1 MKNELSFEVVV
12 IGGGHAGCEAA
23 AASARL
29 GVNTALFTHKF
40 ETIGEMSCN
49 PAIGGLGKGH
59 LVREIDAL
67 GGLMPSASDF
77 SGIQFRLL
85 NRSKGPAVQGPR
97 TQIDRKVYKNYVYN
111 SLVGLKN
118 LSILSEEVSSLVVD
132 NNKIKGVVLSDRK
145 KIYAKSIIL
154 TTGTFLNGK
163 IHIGDKSFSGGR
175 KGDSASINLADFL
188 YDLKLPM
195 GRLKTGTPP
204 RLLAETI
211 NWKELEKQKAD
222 IEPVFFSF
230 LTTKV
235 NLEQI
240 DCYIT
245 YTNSETHKIIR
256 ENIQKSAIFN
266 GNISSKGP
274 RYCPSIEDKVH
285 RFSDKDRHQIFLEP
299 EGLNSNI
306 VYPNGISTSL
316 PEKTQLEFLSTIK
329 GLEKVQILQ
338 PGYAIEYDYIDP
350 RSLKQSLELKKV
362 NGFFLAGQ
370 INGTTG
376 YEEAASQGIIAGINA
391 YRYLKSQNP
400 FIIGRDEGYIGVL
413 IDDLTTKGVLEPY
426 RMFTSRAEF
435 RLLLRA
441 DNADQRLT
449 NIGLKLGTI
458 SSLRKKLFQNKM
470 QDIKE
475 AMILFKSL
483 KISPNQA
490 ERIGIKVKKDGK
502 KRTAF
507 DLLGQSPENIE
518 KMKLIWPDVVN
529 VDFRVINQLSNI
541 AKYEVYIDRQKAEV
555 EAIKK
560 YESIKIPNDLE
571 YKKIKG
577 LSNEILTKLELIRPT
592 NLLQASRIE
601 GVTPAAMTLLNLHI
615 KRKRLF
621 QKEKNL
627 LQNSY
632 VKKSA

>member
-1 MKNELSFEVVV
+1 MKQYYDIIV
-12 IGGGHAGCEAA
+12 IGGGHAGTEA
-23 AASARL
+23 SHICSVL
-29 GVNTALFTHKF
+29 GANTLLITNDENK
-40 ETIGEMSCN
+40 IGEMSCN

-299 EGLNSNI
+299 EGLNSNV

-338 PGYAIEYDYIDP
+338 PGYAIEYDYVDP

-400 FIIGRDEGYIGVL
+400 FIIGRDKGYIGVL

-449 NIGLKLGTI
+449 NTGLKLGTI

-490 ERIGIKVKKDGK
+490 ERIGLKVKKDGK

-529 VDFRVINQLSNI
+529 VDFKVINQLSNI

-555 EAIKK
+555 EATKK

>member
-1 MKNELSFEVVV
+1 MKQFYDIIV
-12 IGGGHAGCEAA
+12 IGGGHAGTEA
-23 AASARL
+23 SHICSVL
-29 GVNTALFTHKF
+29 GANTLLITNDENK
-40 ETIGEMSCN
+40 IGEMSCN

-338 PGYAIEYDYIDP
+338 PGYAIEYDYVDP

-449 NIGLKLGTI
+449 NTGLKLGTI

-470 QDIKE
+470 QDIKD

-490 ERIGIKVKKDGK
+490 EIIGIKVKKDGK

-529 VDFRVINQLSNI
+529 VDFKVINQLSNI

-571 YKKIKG
+571 YRKIKG

>member
-1 MKNELSFEVVV
+1 MKQYYDIIV
-12 IGGGHAGCEAA
+12 IGGGHAGTEA
-23 AASARL
+23 SHICSVL
-29 GVNTALFTHKF
+29 GANTLLITNDENK
-40 ETIGEMSCN
+40 IGEMSCN

-299 EGLNSNI
+299 EGLNSNV

-338 PGYAIEYDYIDP
+338 PGYAIEYDYVDP

-449 NIGLKLGTI
+449 NTGLKLGTI

-470 QDIKE
+470 QEIKE
-475 AMILFKSL
+475 AIILFKSL

-490 ERIGIKVKKDGK
+490 ERIGLKVKKDGK

-560 YESIKIPNDLE
+560 YESIKIPIDLE

>member
-1 MKNELSFEVVV
+1 MKQYYDIIV
-12 IGGGHAGCEAA
+12 IGGGHAGTEA
-23 AASARL
+23 SHICSVL
-29 GVNTALFTHKF
+29 GANTLLITNDENK
-40 ETIGEMSCN
+40 IGEMSCN

-299 EGLNSNI
+299 EGLNSNV

-338 PGYAIEYDYIDP
+338 PGYAIEYDYVDP

-449 NIGLKLGTI
+449 NTGLKLGTI

-490 ERIGIKVKKDGK
+490 ERIGLKVKKDGK

>member
-1 MKNELSFEVVV
+1 VKQYYDIIV
-12 IGGGHAGCEAA
+12 IGGGHAGTEA
-23 AASARL
+23 SHICSVL
-29 GVNTALFTHKF
+29 GANTLLITNDENK
-40 ETIGEMSCN
+40 IGEMSCN

-299 EGLNSNI
+299 EGLNSNV

-338 PGYAIEYDYIDP
+338 PGYAIEYDYVDP

-449 NIGLKLGTI
+449 NTGLKLGTI

-470 QDIKE
+470 QDIKD

-490 ERIGIKVKKDGK
+490 EIIGIKVKKDGK

-529 VDFRVINQLSNI
+529 VDFKVINQLSNI

>member
-1 MKNELSFEVVV
+1 MKQYYDIIV
-12 IGGGHAGCEAA
+12 IGGGHAGTEA
-23 AASARL
+23 SHICSVL
-29 GVNTALFTHKF
+29 GANTLLITNDENK
-40 ETIGEMSCN
+40 IGEMSCN

-111 SLVGLKN
+111 SLVRLKN

-299 EGLNSNI
+299 EGLNSNV

-338 PGYAIEYDYIDP
+338 PGYAIEYDYVDP

-391 YRYLKSQNP
+391 YQYLKSQNP

-449 NIGLKLGTI
+449 NTGLKLGTI

-490 ERIGIKVKKDGK
+490 ERIGLKVKKDGK

-529 VDFRVINQLSNI
+529 VDFKVINQLSNI

-621 QKEKNL
+621 QREKNL

>member
-1 MKNELSFEVVV
+1 MKQNYDIIV
-12 IGGGHAGCEAA
+12 IGGGHAGTEA
-23 AASARL
+23 SHICSVL
-29 GVNTALFTHKF
+29 GATTLLITNDENK
-40 ETIGEMSCN
+40 IGEMSCN

-67 GGLMPSASDF
+67 GGLMSLASDF
-77 SGIQFRLL
+77 AGIQFRLL

-97 TQIDRKVYKNYVYN
+97 TQIDRKVYKNYIYN

-163 IHIGDKSFSGGR
+163 IHIGNKSFSGGR
-175 KGDSASINLADFL
+175 KGDSASINLANFL
-188 YDLKLPM
+188 YGLKLPM

-222 IEPVFFSF
+222 IEPFFFSF
-230 LTTKV
+230 LTTKI

-245 YTNSETHKIIR
+245 YTNNETHKIIR
-256 ENIQKSAIFN
+256 DNIHKSAIFN

-285 RFSDKDRHQIFLEP
+285 RFSNKDRHQIFLEP
-299 EGLNSNI
+299 EGLNSNV

-316 PEKTQLEFLSTIK
+316 PEKTQLEFLSTIR
-329 GLEKVQILQ
+329 GLEKVKILQ
-338 PGYAIEYDYIDP
+338 SGYAIEYDYIDP

-362 NGFFLAGQ
+362 KGFFLAGQ

-400 FIIGRDEGYIGVL
+400 FIIGRDKGYIGVL

-449 NIGLKLGTI
+449 NLGLKLGTI
-458 SSLRKKLFQNKM
+458 SELRKKLFQNKM
-470 QDIKE
+470 QDIRD

-483 KISPNQA
+483 RITPNQA
-490 ERIGIKVKKDGK
+490 ETIGVKVKKDGK

-507 DLLGQSPENIE
+507 DLLGQSSENIE
-518 KMKLIWPDVVN
+518 KMKLIWPDIVN

-555 EAIKK
+555 EATKK

-577 LSNEILTKLELIRPT
+577 LSNEILSKLELIRPT

-601 GVTPAAMTLLNLHI
+601 GVTPAAMTLVNLYI
-615 KRKRLF
+615 KRKRLV
-621 QKEKNL
+621 QREKNL

>member
-1 MKNELSFEVVV
+1 MKQYYDIIV
-12 IGGGHAGCEAA
+12 IGGGHAGTEA
-23 AASARL
+23 SHICSVL
-29 GVNTALFTHKF
+29 GANTLLITNDENK
-40 ETIGEMSCN
+40 IGEMSCN

-299 EGLNSNI
+299 EGLNSNV

-338 PGYAIEYDYIDP
+338 PGYAIEYDYVDP

-449 NIGLKLGTI
+449 NTGLKLGTI

-490 ERIGIKVKKDGK
+490 DRIGLKVKKDGK

-529 VDFRVINQLSNI
+529 VDFKVINQLSNI

>member
-1 MKNELSFEVVV
+1 MKQYYDIIV
-12 IGGGHAGCEAA
+12 IGGGHAGTEA
-23 AASARL
+23 SHICSVL
-29 GVNTALFTHKF
+29 GANTLLITNDENK
-40 ETIGEMSCN
+40 IGEMSCN

-299 EGLNSNI
+299 EGLNSNV

-338 PGYAIEYDYIDP
+338 PGYAIEYDYVDP

-449 NIGLKLGTI
+449 NTGLKLGTI

-470 QDIKE
+470 QDIKD

-490 ERIGIKVKKDGK
+490 EIIGIKVKKDGK

-529 VDFRVINQLSNI
+529 VDFKVINQLSNI

>member
-1 MKNELSFEVVV
+1 MKQYYDIIV
-12 IGGGHAGCEAA
+12 IGGGHAGTEA
-23 AASARL
+23 SHICSVL
-29 GVNTALFTHKF
+29 GANTLLITNDENK
-40 ETIGEMSCN
+40 IGEMSCN

-299 EGLNSNI
+299 EGLNSNV

-338 PGYAIEYDYIDP
+338 PGYAIEYDYVDP

-449 NIGLKLGTI
+449 NTGLKLGTI

-483 KISPNQA
+483 KITPNQA
-490 ERIGIKVKKDGK
+490 ERIGLKVKKDGK

>member
-1 MKNELSFEVVV
+1 MKQYYDIIV
-12 IGGGHAGCEAA
+12 IGGGHAGTEA
-23 AASARL
+23 SHICSVL
-29 GVNTALFTHKF
+29 GANTLLITNDENK
-40 ETIGEMSCN
+40 IGEMSCN

-299 EGLNSNI
+299 EGLNSNV

-338 PGYAIEYDYIDP
+338 PGYAIEYDYVDP

-449 NIGLKLGTI
+449 NTGLKLGTI

-490 ERIGIKVKKDGK
+490 HRIGLKVKKDGK

-529 VDFRVINQLSNI
+529 VDFKVINQLSNI

>member
-1 MKNELSFEVVV
+1 MKQYYDIIV
-12 IGGGHAGCEAA
+12 IGGGHAGTEA
-23 AASARL
+23 SHICSVL
-29 GVNTALFTHKF
+29 GANTLLITNDENK
-40 ETIGEMSCN
+40 IGEMSCN

-111 SLVGLKN
+111 SLVGLKK
-118 LSILSEEVSSLVVD
+118 LTILSEEVTSLVLD
-132 NNKIKGVVLSDRK
+132 NNIIKGVVLSDRK

-256 ENIQKSAIFN
+256 DNIQKSAIFN

-274 RYCPSIEDKVH
+274 RYCPSIEDKVY

-299 EGLNSNI
+299 EGLNSNV

-400 FIIGRDEGYIGVL
+400 FIIGRDKGYIGVL

-470 QDIKE
+470 QDIKD

-483 KISPNQA
+483 KITPNQA
-490 ERIGIKVKKDGK
+490 ERIGLKVKKDGK

-507 DLLGQSPENIE
+507 DLLGQSSENIE

-555 EAIKK
+555 EATKK
-560 YESIKIPNDLE
+560 YESIKIPIDLE

-577 LSNEILTKLELIRPT
+577 LSNEILSKLELIRPT

-615 KRKRLF
+615 KRKQLF
-621 QKEKNL
+621 QREKNL

>member
-1 MKNELSFEVVV
+1 MKQYYDIIV
-12 IGGGHAGCEAA
+12 IGGGHAGTEA
-23 AASARL
+23 SHICSVL
-29 GVNTALFTHKF
+29 GANTLLITNDENK
-40 ETIGEMSCN
+40 IGEMSCN

-132 NNKIKGVVLSDRK
+132 NNKIRGVVLSDRK

-175 KGDSASINLADFL
+175 KGDSASVNLADFL

-299 EGLNSNI
+299 EGLNSNV

-338 PGYAIEYDYIDP
+338 PGYAIEYDYVDP

-449 NIGLKLGTI
+449 NTGLKLGTI

-470 QDIKE
+470 QDIKD

-490 ERIGIKVKKDGK
+490 EKIGLKVKKDGK

-621 QKEKNL
+621 QREKNL

>member
-1 MKNELSFEVVV
+1 MKQYYDIIV
-12 IGGGHAGCEAA
+12 IGGGHAGAEA
-23 AASARL
+23 SHISSVL
-29 GVNTALFTHKF
+29 GAKTLLITTDEKK
-40 ETIGEMSCN
+40 IGEMSCN

-67 GGLMPSASDF
+67 GGLMALAADF

-97 TQIDRKVYKNYVYN
+97 SQIDRKAYKDYVYN
-111 SLVGLKN
+111 SLIELKN
-118 LSILSEEVSSLVVD
+118 LSILSEEVSSLIV
-132 NNKIKGVVLSDRK
+132 NRNEIKGVVLSNRK
-145 KIYAKSIIL
+145 KIYSKSVIL

-163 IHIGDKSFSGGR
+163 IHIGERSFSGGR

-188 YDLKLPM
+188 YNLDLPL

-211 NWKELEKQKAD
+211 NWKQLEKQKAD
-222 IEPVFFSF
+222 SKPTFFSF
-230 LTTKV
+230 LTSKTK
-235 NLEQI
+235 LEQI

-245 YTNSETHKIIR
+245 YTNNETHKIIR
-256 ENIQKSAIFN
+256 ENIHRSSIFN

-299 EGLNSNI
+299 EGLSSNVI
-306 VYPNGISTSL
+306 YPNGISTSL
-316 PEKTQLEFLSTIK
+316 PEKTQYEFLSTIK

-350 RSLKQSLELKKV
+350 RSLKQSLELKKIS
-362 NGFFLAGQ
+362 GFFLAGQ

-391 YRYLKSQNP
+391 YRYLKSQTP
-400 FIIGRDEGYIGVL
+400 FIVARDKGYIGVL

-435 RLLLRA
+435 RLSLRA

-449 NIGLKLGTI
+449 NSGLKLGTI
-458 SSLRKKLFQNKM
+458 SNQRKKFFQNKM
-470 QDIKE
+470 SDIKH
-475 AMILFKSL
+475 ALLFFKKL
-483 KISPNQA
+483 KTTPNQA
-490 ERIGIKVKKDGK
+490 EKVGIKVKKDGK

-507 DLLGQSPENIE
+507 DLLGQSSSNIE
-518 KMKLIWPDVVN
+518 KMKLIWPSIKDI
-529 VDFRVINQLSNI
+529 DCKVINQLSNI

-555 EAIKK
+555 EETKK
-560 YESIKIPNDLE
+560 YELIKIPSDIN

-577 LSNEILTKLELIRPT
+577 LSNEILSKLELIRPM
-592 NLLQASRIE
+592 NLLHASRIE
-601 GVTPAAMTLLNLHI
+601 GVTPAAMTLVNLHI
-615 KRKRLF
+615 RRARLVNR
-621 QKEKNL
+621 EKNHFKNNYDK
-627 LQNSY
+627 Q
-632 VKKSA
+632 SA

>member
-1 MKNELSFEVVV
+1 MKQYYDIIV
-12 IGGGHAGCEAA
+12 IGGGHAGTEA
-23 AASARL
+23 SHICSVL
-29 GVNTALFTHKF
+29 GANTLLITNDENK
-40 ETIGEMSCN
+40 IGEMSCN

-299 EGLNSNI
+299 EGLNSNV

-338 PGYAIEYDYIDP
+338 PGYAIEYDYVDP

-449 NIGLKLGTI
+449 NTGLKLGTI

-483 KISPNQA
+483 KITPNQA
-490 ERIGIKVKKDGK
+490 DRIGLKVKKDGK

-507 DLLGQSPENIE
+507 DLLGQSPKNIE

>member
-1 MKNELSFEVVV
+1 MKQYYDIIV
-12 IGGGHAGCEAA
+12 IGGGHAGTEA
-23 AASARL
+23 SHICSVL
-29 GVNTALFTHKF
+29 GANTLLITNDENK
-40 ETIGEMSCN
+40 IGEMSCN

-299 EGLNSNI
+299 EGLNSNV

-338 PGYAIEYDYIDP
+338 PGYAIEYDYVDP

-449 NIGLKLGTI
+449 NTGLKLGTI

-529 VDFRVINQLSNI
+529 VDFKVINQLSNI

-621 QKEKNL
+621 QREKNL

>member
-1 MKNELSFEVVV
+1 MKQYYDIIV
-12 IGGGHAGCEAA
+12 IGGGHAGTEA
-23 AASARL
+23 SHICSVL
-29 GVNTALFTHKF
+29 GANTLLITNDENK
-40 ETIGEMSCN
+40 IGEMSCN

-299 EGLNSNI
+299 EGLNSNV

-338 PGYAIEYDYIDP
+338 PGYAIEYDYVDP

-400 FIIGRDEGYIGVL
+400 FIIGRDKGYIGVL

-449 NIGLKLGTI
+449 NLGLKLGTI

-470 QDIKE
+470 QDIKD

-483 KISPNQA
+483 KITPNQA
-490 ERIGIKVKKDGK
+490 ERIGLKVKKDGK

-507 DLLGQSPENIE
+507 DLLGQSSENIE

-555 EAIKK
+555 EATKK

-577 LSNEILTKLELIRPT
+577 LSNEILSKLELIRPT

>member
-1 MKNELSFEVVV
+1 MKQYYDIIV
-12 IGGGHAGCEAA
+12 IGGGHAGTEA
-23 AASARL
+23 SHICSVL
-29 GVNTALFTHKF
+29 GANTLLITNDENK
-40 ETIGEMSCN
+40 IGEMSCN

-118 LSILSEEVSSLVVD
+118 LSLLSEEVSSLVVD
-132 NNKIKGVVLSDRK
+132 NNKIRGVVLSDRK

-299 EGLNSNI
+299 EGLNSNV

-338 PGYAIEYDYIDP
+338 PGYAIEYDYVDP

-449 NIGLKLGTI
+449 NTGLKLGTI

-470 QDIKE
+470 QDIKD

-490 ERIGIKVKKDGK
+490 EKIGLKVKKDGK

>member
-1 MKNELSFEVVV
+1 MKQYYDIIV
-12 IGGGHAGCEAA
+12 IGGGHAGTEA
-23 AASARL
+23 SHICSVL
-29 GVNTALFTHKF
+29 GANTLLITNDENK
-40 ETIGEMSCN
+40 IGEMSCN

-299 EGLNSNI
+299 EGLNSNV

-338 PGYAIEYDYIDP
+338 PGYAIEYDYVDP

-449 NIGLKLGTI
+449 NTGLKLGTI

-490 ERIGIKVKKDGK
+490 NRIGLKVKKDGK
-502 KRTAF
+502 KRTAY

-529 VDFRVINQLSNI
+529 VDFKVINQLSNI

>member
-1 MKNELSFEVVV
+1 MKQYYDIIV
-12 IGGGHAGCEAA
+12 IGGGHAGTEA
-23 AASARL
+23 SHICSVL
-29 GVNTALFTHKF
+29 GANTLLITNDENK
-40 ETIGEMSCN
+40 IGEMSCN

-188 YDLKLPM
+188 YDLKLPI

-299 EGLNSNI
+299 EGLNSNV

-338 PGYAIEYDYIDP
+338 PGYAIEYDYVDP

-400 FIIGRDEGYIGVL
+400 FIIGRDKGYIGVL

-449 NIGLKLGTI
+449 NTGLKLGTI

-529 VDFRVINQLSNI
+529 VDFKVINQLSNI

-571 YKKIKG
+571 YNKIKG

>member
-1 MKNELSFEVVV
+1 MKQYYDIIV
-12 IGGGHAGCEAA
+12 IGGGHAGTEA
-23 AASARL
+23 SHICSVL
-29 GVNTALFTHKF
+29 GANTLLITNDENK
-40 ETIGEMSCN
+40 IGEMSCN

-299 EGLNSNI
+299 EGLNSNV

-338 PGYAIEYDYIDP
+338 PGYAIEYDYVDP

-400 FIIGRDEGYIGVL
+400 FIIGRDKGYIGVL

-449 NIGLKLGTI
+449 NTGLKLGTI

-483 KISPNQA
+483 KITPNQA
-490 ERIGIKVKKDGK
+490 ERIGLKVKKDGK

-555 EAIKK
+555 EATKK

>member
-1 MKNELSFEVVV
+1 MKQYYDIIV
-12 IGGGHAGCEAA
+12 IGGGHAGTEA
-23 AASARL
+23 SHICSVL
-29 GVNTALFTHKF
+29 GANTLLITNDENK
-40 ETIGEMSCN
+40 IGEMSCN

-299 EGLNSNI
+299 EGLNSNV

-338 PGYAIEYDYIDP
+338 PGYAIEYDYVDP

-449 NIGLKLGTI
+449 NTGLKLGTI

-470 QDIKE
+470 QDIKD

-490 ERIGIKVKKDGK
+490 EKIGLKVKKDGK

-529 VDFRVINQLSNI
+529 VDFKVINQLSNI

>member
-1 MKNELSFEVVV
+1 MKQYYDIIV
-12 IGGGHAGCEAA
+12 IGGGHAGTEA
-23 AASARL
+23 SHICSVL
-29 GVNTALFTHKF
+29 GAKTLLITNDQNK
-40 ETIGEMSCN
+40 IGEMSCN

-67 GGLMPSASDF
+67 GGLMSSAADS

-97 TQIDRKVYKNYVYN
+97 TQIDRNAYKEYIYN
-111 SLVGLKN
+111 SLIKLKN
-118 LSILSEEVSSLVVD
+118 LSILSEEVSSLIVE
-132 NNKIKGVVLSDRK
+132 KKEIKGVIISDK
-145 KIYAKSIIL
+145 KIFFAKSVIL

-188 YDLKLPM
+188 YDLDLPM

-211 NWKELEKQKAD
+211 NWKDLEKQRAD
-222 IEPVFFSF
+222 SKPVFFSF
-230 LTTKV
+230 LTKKI

-245 YTNSETHKIIR
+245 YTNNKTHKIIR
-256 ENIQKSAIFN
+256 ENIHKSSIFN

-299 EGLNSNI
+299 EGLSSNVI
-306 VYPNGISTSL
+306 YPNGISTSL
-316 PEKTQLEFLSTIK
+316 PEKTQYEFLSTIK

-391 YRYLKSQNP
+391 YRYLKSQTP
-400 FIIGRDEGYIGVL
+400 FIITRDKGYIGVL

-449 NIGLKLGTI
+449 SSGLKLGTI
-458 SSLRKKLFQNKM
+458 SNLRKKLFQRKM
-470 QDIKE
+470 EDIKD
-475 AMILFKSL
+475 AMFFLKSL
-483 KISPNQA
+483 KTTPNQA
-490 ERIGIKVKKDGK
+490 EKVGIKVKKDGK
-502 KRTAF
+502 KRSAF
-507 DLLGQSPENIE
+507 DLLGQSSTNIV
-518 KMKLIWPDVVN
+518 KLMLIWPTIKDIEPK
-529 VDFRVINQLSNI
+529 VINQLSNI
-541 AKYEVYIDRQKAEV
+541 AKYEVYINRQKAEV
-555 EAIKK
+555 EETKK
-560 YESIKIPNDLE
+560 YESIKIPNDID

-577 LSNEILTKLELIRPT
+577 LSNEILSKLDLIRPM
-592 NLLQASRIE
+592 NLLHASRIE
-601 GVTPAAMTLLNLHI
+601 GVTPAAMTLVNLYI
-615 KRKRLF
+615 KRKRLV
-621 QKEKNL
+621 QREKNL
-627 LQNSY
+627 LKNNY
-632 VKKSA
+632 DKKSA

>member
-1 MKNELSFEVVV
+1 MKQYYDIIV
-12 IGGGHAGCEAA
+12 IGGGHAGTEA
-23 AASARL
+23 SHICSVL
-29 GVNTALFTHKF
+29 GANTLLITNDENK
-40 ETIGEMSCN
+40 IGEMSCN

-299 EGLNSNI
+299 EGLNSNV

-338 PGYAIEYDYIDP
+338 PGYAIEYDYVDP

-449 NIGLKLGTI
+449 NTGLKLGTI

-490 ERIGIKVKKDGK
+490 ERIGLKVKKDGK

-529 VDFRVINQLSNI
+529 VDFKVINQLSNI

-601 GVTPAAMTLLNLHI
+601 G
-615 KRKRLF
+615 
-621 QKEKNL
+621 
-627 LQNSY
+627 
-632 VKKSA
+632 

>member
-1 MKNELSFEVVV
+1 VKQYYDIIV
-12 IGGGHAGCEAA
+12 IGGGHAGTEA
-23 AASARL
+23 SHICSVL
-29 GVNTALFTHKF
+29 GANTLLITNDENK
-40 ETIGEMSCN
+40 IGEMSCN

-299 EGLNSNI
+299 EGLNSNV

-338 PGYAIEYDYIDP
+338 PGYAIEYDYVDP

-449 NIGLKLGTI
+449 NTGLKLGTI

-470 QDIKE
+470 QDIKD

-529 VDFRVINQLSNI
+529 VDFKVINQLSNI

>member
-1 MKNELSFEVVV
+1 MKQYYDIIV
-12 IGGGHAGCEAA
+12 IGGGHAGTEA
-23 AASARL
+23 SHICSVL
-29 GVNTALFTHKF
+29 GANTLLITNDENK
-40 ETIGEMSCN
+40 IGEMSCN

-299 EGLNSNI
+299 EGLNSNV

-338 PGYAIEYDYIDP
+338 PGYAIEYDYVDP

-449 NIGLKLGTI
+449 NTGLKLGTI

-475 AMILFKSL
+475 AIILFKSL

-490 ERIGIKVKKDGK
+490 ERIGLKVKKDGK

-529 VDFRVINQLSNI
+529 VDFKVINQLSNI

>member
-1 MKNELSFEVVV
+1 MKQYYDIIV
-12 IGGGHAGCEAA
+12 IGGGHAGTEA
-23 AASARL
+23 SHICSVL
-29 GVNTALFTHKF
+29 GANTLLITNDENK
-40 ETIGEMSCN
+40 IGEMSCN

-400 FIIGRDEGYIGVL
+400 FIIGRDKGYIGVL

-470 QDIKE
+470 QDIKD

-483 KISPNQA
+483 RITPNQA
-490 ERIGIKVKKDGK
+490 EKIGLKVKKDGK

-507 DLLGQSPENIE
+507 DLLGQSSENIE

-529 VDFRVINQLSNI
+529 VDLRVINQWSNI
-541 AKYEVYIDRQKAEV
+541 AKYEVYIDRQRAEV
-555 EAIKK
+555 EATKK
-560 YESIKIPNDLE
+560 YESIKIPNDLD

-577 LSNEILTKLELIRPT
+577 LSNETLSKLELIRPT

-615 KRKRLF
+615 KRKRLV
-621 QKEKNL
+621 QREKNL
-627 LQNSY
+627 LQNNY
-632 VKKSA
+632 EKKSA

>member
-1 MKNELSFEVVV
+1 MKQYYDIIV
-12 IGGGHAGCEAA
+12 IGGGHAGTEA
-23 AASARL
+23 SHICSVL
-29 GVNTALFTHKF
+29 GANTLLITNDENK
-40 ETIGEMSCN
+40 IGEMSCN

-132 NNKIKGVVLSDRK
+132 NNKIRGVVLSDRK

-299 EGLNSNI
+299 EGLNSNV

-338 PGYAIEYDYIDP
+338 PGYAIEYDYVDP

-449 NIGLKLGTI
+449 NTGLKLGTI

-470 QDIKE
+470 QDIKD

-490 ERIGIKVKKDGK
+490 EKIGLKVKKDGK

>member
-1 MKNELSFEVVV
+1 VKQYYDIIV
-12 IGGGHAGCEAA
+12 IGGGHAGTEA
-23 AASARL
+23 SHICSVL
-29 GVNTALFTHKF
+29 GANTLLITNDENK
-40 ETIGEMSCN
+40 IGEMSCN

-132 NNKIKGVVLSDRK
+132 NNKIRGVVLSDRK

-175 KGDSASINLADFL
+175 KGDSASVNLADFL

-299 EGLNSNI
+299 EGLNSNV

-338 PGYAIEYDYIDP
+338 PGYAIEYDYVDP

-449 NIGLKLGTI
+449 NTGLKLGTI

-470 QDIKE
+470 QDIKD

-490 ERIGIKVKKDGK
+490 EKIGLKVKKDGK

-621 QKEKNL
+621 QREKNL

>member
-1 MKNELSFEVVV
+1 VKQYYDIIV
-12 IGGGHAGCEAA
+12 IGGGHAGTEA
-23 AASARL
+23 SHICSVL
-29 GVNTALFTHKF
+29 GANTLLITNDENK
-40 ETIGEMSCN
+40 IGEMSCN

-299 EGLNSNI
+299 EGLNSNV

-338 PGYAIEYDYIDP
+338 PGYAIEYDYVDP

-449 NIGLKLGTI
+449 NTGLKLGTI

-529 VDFRVINQLSNI
+529 VDFKVINQLSNI

>member
-1 MKNELSFEVVV
+1 MKQYYDIIV
-12 IGGGHAGCEAA
+12 IGGGHAGTEA
-23 AASARL
+23 SHICSVL
-29 GVNTALFTHKF
+29 GANTLLITNDENK
-40 ETIGEMSCN
+40 IGEMSCN

-299 EGLNSNI
+299 EGLNSNV

-449 NIGLKLGTI
+449 NLGLKLGTI

-470 QDIKE
+470 QDIND

-483 KISPNQA
+483 KITPNQA
-490 ERIGIKVKKDGK
+490 ERIGLKVKKDGK

-555 EAIKK
+555 EATKK

-621 QKEKNL
+621 QREKNL

>member
-1 MKNELSFEVVV
+1 MKQYYDIIV
-12 IGGGHAGCEAA
+12 IGGGHAGTEA
-23 AASARL
+23 SHICSVL
-29 GVNTALFTHKF
+29 GAKTLLITNDQNK
-40 ETIGEMSCN
+40 IGEMSCN

-67 GGLMPSASDF
+67 GGLMSSAADS

-97 TQIDRKVYKNYVYN
+97 TQIDRNAYKEYIYN
-111 SLVGLKN
+111 SLIKLKN
-118 LSILSEEVSSLVVD
+118 LSILSEEVSSLIVE
-132 NNKIKGVVLSDRK
+132 KKEIKGVVISDK
-145 KIYAKSIIL
+145 KIFFAKSVIL

-188 YDLKLPM
+188 YDLDLPM

-211 NWKELEKQKAD
+211 NWKDLEKQRAD
-222 IEPVFFSF
+222 SKPVFFSF
-230 LTTKV
+230 LTKKI

-245 YTNSETHKIIR
+245 YTNNKTHKIIR
-256 ENIQKSAIFN
+256 ENIHKSSIFN
-266 GNISSKGP
+266 GKISSKGP

-299 EGLNSNI
+299 EGLSSNVI
-306 VYPNGISTSL
+306 YPNGISTSL
-316 PEKTQLEFLSTIK
+316 PEKTQYEFLSTIK

-391 YRYLKSQNP
+391 YRYLKSQTP
-400 FIIGRDEGYIGVL
+400 FIITRDKGYIGVL

-449 NIGLKLGTI
+449 SSGLKLGTI
-458 SSLRKKLFQNKM
+458 SNLRKRLFQRKM
-470 QDIKE
+470 EDIKD
-475 AMILFKSL
+475 AMFFLKSL
-483 KISPNQA
+483 KTTPNQA
-490 ERIGIKVKKDGK
+490 EKVGIKVKKDGK
-502 KRTAF
+502 KRSAF
-507 DLLGQSPENIE
+507 DLLGQSSTNIE
-518 KMKLIWPDVVN
+518 KLMLIWPTIKDIEPK
-529 VDFRVINQLSNI
+529 VINQLSNI
-541 AKYEVYIDRQKAEV
+541 AKYEVYINRQKAEV
-555 EAIKK
+555 EETKK
-560 YESIKIPNDLE
+560 YESIKIPNDID

-577 LSNEILTKLELIRPT
+577 LSNEILSKLDLIRPM
-592 NLLQASRIE
+592 NLLHASRIE
-601 GVTPAAMTLLNLHI
+601 GVTPVAMTLVNLYI
-615 KRKRLF
+615 KRKRLV
-621 QKEKNL
+621 QREKNL
-627 LQNSY
+627 LKNNY
-632 VKKSA
+632 DKKSA

>member
-1 MKNELSFEVVV
+1 MKQYYDIIV
-12 IGGGHAGCEAA
+12 IGGGHAGTEA
-23 AASARL
+23 SHICSVL
-29 GVNTALFTHKF
+29 GANTLLITNDENK
-40 ETIGEMSCN
+40 IGEMSCN

-299 EGLNSNI
+299 EGLNSNV

-338 PGYAIEYDYIDP
+338 PGYAIEYDYVDP

-449 NIGLKLGTI
+449 NTGLKLGTI

-490 ERIGIKVKKDGK
+490 ERIGLKVKKDGK

-529 VDFRVINQLSNI
+529 VDFKVINQLSNI

-621 QKEKNL
+621 QREKNL